1 MYTPELSPRLSLHSL
16 PLSFFSSPSLSFFFL
31 VVLGIESRALLMSRK
46 HSTTDL
52 FLFLVTYLYPRQKLH
67 R

>member
-1 MYTPELSPRLSLHSL
+1 
-16 PLSFFSSPSLSFFFL
+16 L